1 MLKTLF
7 DRGWKGWWLYVVPS
21 INLIKC
27 DEACKPKTTIISK
40 IVDVYIHTLRAS
52 RAMRRNMNLKPGRQK
67 SEARSSSRMHVTATR
82 ARDDADLPPHTPI
95 NCFHTTRLYKHVQY
109 TSFQPQTPCTS
120 SNRTFDSSPS
130 PPHWASIRPAAVH
143 P

>member
-82 ARDDADLPPHTPI
+82 ARDDADLHPHTPI
-95 NCFHTTRLYKHVQY
+95 NCFQVRVCINAYTT
-109 TSFQPQTPCTS
+109 
-120 SNRTFDSSPS
+120 
-130 PPHWASIRPAAVH
+130 
-143 P
+143 